1 MTGFLTQLFARGL
14 GQANVARPRPVSR
27 FEPLGPGDALPLAP
41 AFPQADEGLE
51 AADET
56 VTRAAP
62 RPAPRRARSASP
74 TPRLVDEPTADEP
87 GHAAFHP
94 TPPAPPDAPRW
105 DAPSPTVTPS
115 AAPVPRVTAV
125 VRDSSVSHAN
135 EAAVTP
141 LPTLAPERAEA
152 PTPTTTTAPLAA
164 SYAAP
169 MPPSASAPSERVLV
183 QPEIRPLVE
192 RSAPLSPAPPTL
204 TPAPSGPTVH
214 VTIGRLEVRATQPP
228 PPSTAARRAEPQPPV
243 KLDEYLRQRGGRGT
257 P

>member
-14 GQANVARPRPVSR
+14 GQADVARPRPVSR
-27 FEPLGPGDALPLAP
+27 FEPLGPGDASPLAP
-41 AFPQADEGLE
+41 ALPQADEGLE

-56 VTRAAP
+56 VTTAAP

-87 GHAAFHP
+87 GHTAFHP

-152 PTPTTTTAPLAA
+152 PTPTTTTAPSSTRCAMVT
-164 SYAAP
+164 SKP
-169 MPPSASAPSERVLV
+169 RSRRSRGMRNGSASGRF
-183 QPEIRPLVE
+183 
-192 RSAPLSPAPPTL
+192 APLR
-204 TPAPSGPTVH
+204 G
-214 VTIGRLEVRATQPP
+214 
-228 PPSTAARRAEPQPPV
+228 RRAGLLPS
-243 KLDEYLRQRGGRGT
+243 LARGCAGRTISLSTTGRVARSWLAEGA
-257 P
+257 